1 MWKKSIPGIDERSSL
16 CLNIVRKPQLLLF
29 MPGRPESAFFFHWQS
44 LFRQFSEPLTSRKFS
59 IWLSVLMPLI
69 WSLLRETTMYEEE
82 HQPVL
87 PQLKLLSLE
96 VDPDADITIAFIN
109 HSRILPIP
117 FPINQLSCRCII
129 SVGRKQILLKSLP
142 LFRS

>member
-1 MWKKSIPGIDERSSL
+1 MVVGLDAIDM
-16 CLNIVRKPQLLLF
+16 VD
-29 MPGRPESAFFFHWQS
+29 
-44 LFRQFSEPLTSRKFS
+44 
-59 IWLSVLMPLI
+59 
-69 WSLLRETTMYEEE
+69 LLRETTMYEEE

-109 HSRILPIP
+109 HSGILTVP
-117 FPINQLSCRCII
+117 FPVDQLSRCCII